1 MESNLLDSFTQLIS
15 VVIFLLLCALFIKWL
30 LFKLFS
36 PFKEKVV
43 REVVAEKQ
51 REYKKKAV
59 VMNDS
64 EMALFQALVSGLP
77 DNYFVFPKM
86 RIADMV
92 DVVDGNGYYQRRNQI
107 LPKHVDFLICNDR
120 MVPLMAIELDGS
132 SHSKPSRIERD
143 QLVDEV
149 FKDAELRL
157 SRINVGDNFRAAVV
171 KMAEELKP

>member
-92 DVVDGNGYYQRRNQI
+92 DVVNGNGYYQRRNQI

-132 SHSKPSRIERD
+132 SHNKPSRMERD
-143 QLVDEV
+143 QLVDGV
-149 FKDAELRL
+149 FEDAELPL
-157 SRINVGDNFRAAVV
+157 WRIEVGSNFGESVAAIKNV
-171 KMAEELKP
+171 LKG

>member
-1 MESNLLDSFTQLIS
+1 MESNLLDSFTQLIA

-43 REVVAEKQ
+43 REVVIEKQ

-77 DNYFVFPKM
+77 GNYFVFPKM

-92 DVVDGNGYYQRRNQI
+92 DVVDGSGYYQRRNQI
-107 LPKHVDFLICNDR
+107 LPKHVDFLICNNR
-120 MVPLMAIELDGS
+120 MVPLMAVELDGN

-143 QLVDEV
+143 QLVDGV
-149 FKDAELRL
+149 FENAELPL
-157 SRINVGDNFRAAVV
+157 WRIEVGSDFKSKVIEISLA
-171 KMAEELKP
+171 LKG